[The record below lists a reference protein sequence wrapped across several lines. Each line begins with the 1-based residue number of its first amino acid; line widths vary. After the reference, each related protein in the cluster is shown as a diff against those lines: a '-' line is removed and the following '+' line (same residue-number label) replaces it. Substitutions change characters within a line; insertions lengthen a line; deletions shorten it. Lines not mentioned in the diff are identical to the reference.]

1 MAETP
6 PPAQTVTE
14 ATNAVNPNRPLDATD
29 DRYVD
34 FTEWRSRIPVADG
47 LARLIVRTSQATPP
61 EHTKVLFTGHKG
73 SGKSTELR
81 RLEAQ
86 LRDKGF
92 FVVYFDAATELDL
105 SGGVTYADVLLT
117 LMYQLVSAVQGS
129 PHENA
134 VNTKAVDA
142 LRQELAPIV
151 VEREK
156 TRTAE
161 GTVESGVTFKPGI
174 PGLFEMLSRINIRL
188 SGGESEKR
196 SLRVRIDEN
205 IGGFL
210 AGLNTLINDLQIGLR
225 DAGSAGL
232 VIIVDS
238 LDRVLLKSIDGDDR
252 RTTHKELFIEH
263 SVHLMTPAC
272 AMVYTIPVSLLNNA
286 NVANAW
292 GTRPELLPMVKV
304 RDDKGNDCHEAL
316 DKMVEAVAERID
328 LEAVFANPA
337 DVRKLCQMSGG
348 HLRDLMI
355 LLRDAC
361 YYTPDG
367 EQISSAAVG
376 YAVEDLVNGY
386 ARQIEDDEL
395 TGLVEV
401 AQTNQLPNRDDCAEL
416 PLKTLVLEYR
426 NGDQWVDV
434 HPAVRATARFQDAL
448 RKDALRKA
456 TDGDT

>member
-1 MAETP
+1 
-6 PPAQTVTE
+6 
-14 ATNAVNPNRPLDATD
+14 
-29 DRYVD
+29 
-34 FTEWRSRIPVADG
+34 
-47 LARLIVRTSQATPP
+47 
-61 EHTKVLFTGHKG
+61 
-73 SGKSTELR
+73 
-81 RLEAQ
+81 
-86 LRDKGF
+86 
-92 FVVYFDAATELDL
+92 
-105 SGGVTYADVLLT
+105 
-117 LMYQLVSAVQGS
+117 
-129 PHENA
+129 
-134 VNTKAVDA
+134 
-142 LRQELAPIV
+142 
-151 VEREK
+151 
-156 TRTAE
+156 
-161 GTVESGVTFKPGI
+161 
-174 PGLFEMLSRINIRL
+174 
-188 SGGESEKR
+188 
-196 SLRVRIDEN
+196 
-205 IGGFL
+205 
-210 AGLNTLINDLQIGLR
+210 
-225 DAGSAGL
+225 
-232 VIIVDS
+232 
-238 LDRVLLKSIDGDDR
+238 
-252 RTTHKELFIEH
+252 
-263 SVHLMTPAC
+263 
-272 AMVYTIPVSLLNNA
+272 MVYTIPVSLLNNA